1 MMVFRYYSFSQWPHA
16 GQIWGFLRSVW
27 MVSEDVR
34 QMIRNPHSHTCL
46 EIISI
51 SEAIGFSPGQT
62 RGLGLGWKA
71 HFRLRTGAILNVWA
85 GLWKQISMNI
95 KMSQSDGNFDILK
108 SHVRGLRVDLLAF
121 TFCQFHMIIHNT
133 WQQPARRLGNWK
145 RCSL

>member
-1 MMVFRYYSFSQWPHA
+1 MVLRYYSFSQWPHA

-62 RGLGLGWKA
+62 RGLGLGWVKVSA
-71 HFRLRTGAILNVWA
+71 VLHQYQIISAIAV
-85 GLWKQISMNI
+85 
-95 KMSQSDGNFDILK
+95 
-108 SHVRGLRVDLLAF
+108 
-121 TFCQFHMIIHNT
+121 
-133 WQQPARRLGNWK
+133 
-145 RCSL
+145 